1 MIERDQLSRLQT
13 LSILTGAALTL
24 SLSMGMRQSFGLFQP
39 HMVRDI
45 GITATPYLSQ
55 SNGGVYGF
63 GTAAEMP
70 ARAVLSGPSGV
81 GMTSR

>member
-1 MIERDQLSRLQT
+1 MVLNACLGPLMRHDIERLVPQL
-13 LSILTGAALTL
+13 
-24 SLSMGMRQSFGLFQP
+24 
-39 HMVRDI
+39 RDI